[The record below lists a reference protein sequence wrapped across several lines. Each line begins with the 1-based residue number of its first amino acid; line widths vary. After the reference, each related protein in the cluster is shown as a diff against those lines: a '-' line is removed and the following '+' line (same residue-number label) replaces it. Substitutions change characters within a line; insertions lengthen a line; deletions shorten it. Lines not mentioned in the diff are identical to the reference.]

1 MRKPKR
7 RIGVAIDMT
16 PMVDVAFLLLIFFMT
31 TTSFKPP
38 EEVVIQLPVSHAEY
52 KVPDTD
58 VLIIT
63 ITKSAEIFSQV
74 GTHDPMTRLDAS
86 QVGQVV
92 AQERRKSGNR
102 VRVVVKAD
110 RGAPYGTMED
120 LMNTL
125 QEVGATRF
133 VLMTEGEEGAP
144 EGGGKELPT
153 DEELERKRQGGA
165 GEVGALF
172 GDSEAAGEVVIA
184 TSEES
189 KPAHLAG
196 GAAGGSPREGR
207 AATWA
212 Q

>member
-31 TTSFKPP
+31 TTTFKPP
-38 EEVVIQLPVSHAEY
+38 DEVVIQLPVSHAEY

-63 ITKSAEIFSQV
+63 ITKDGQIFSQV

-86 QVGQVV
+86 HVGQVV

-110 RGAPYGTMED
+110 RGAPYGMMED

-165 GEVGALF
+165 GDLGALF
-172 GDSEAAGEVVIA
+172 GDSEAGEVMIA
-184 TSEES
+184 SSAESE
-189 KPAHLAG
+189 PVHLAG
-196 GAAGGSPREGR
+196 GARVDAPREGR